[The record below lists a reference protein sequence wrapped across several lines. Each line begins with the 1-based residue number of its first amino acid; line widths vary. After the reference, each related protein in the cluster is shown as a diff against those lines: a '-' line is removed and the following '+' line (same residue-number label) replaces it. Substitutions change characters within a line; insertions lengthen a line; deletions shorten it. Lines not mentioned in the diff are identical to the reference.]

1 VSAEVAVVSRNVSC
15 SRKAALAAGA
25 LTITLVFSGCGK
37 KPDVGAPPAA
47 FEVKAITVEPSST
60 ITHADKVGE
69 VRGSQ
74 EVELRPRVSGILLSK
89 HFEDGAL
96 VEEGQLLFSIDAR
109 EYRAQMNSAKAQLA
123 SAEANL
129 YRARQ
134 DVARY
139 KPLLAD
145 EAIAR
150 QVYDNAVATANQAQ
164 AQVDASRAALQ
175 EAELGVEYAEVRSPL
190 HGRIGAAQ
198 VFAGGLVQAGTTV
211 LATLSSDDPA
221 WVYFSISEAELLNFE
236 KSTGGRT
243 VAADDPRRQVQLLLS
258 DGSVYGQPGRINFND
273 RALDPATGTYK
284 LRAEFPNPEHKLM
297 PGLFARIRATGDRL
311 DNALVV
317 PDRAVQ
323 EQLGRYFLTV
333 VDKDDKAE
341 MRPVTL
347 GPRFGNRQVIQSGL
361 QPGDRVV
368 VEGIQK
374 ARPGTPL
381 KVIAVTLEDF
391 DAAKQAAAPDA
402 SASNAAATGAT

>member
-1 VSAEVAVVSRNVSC
+1 MTSRSILC
-15 SRKAALAAGA
+15 SLRATFLGTVTGACLLAAG
-25 LTITLVFSGCGK
+25 CGG

-74 EVELRPRVSGILLSK
+74 EVELRARVSGILLAK

-96 VEEGQLLFSIDAR
+96 VNEGQLLFSIDPR
-109 EYRAQMNSAKAQLA
+109 EYRAQVSSAKAQLA

-164 AQVDASRAALQ
+164 AQVDASRAAVQ
-175 EAELGVEYAEVRSPL
+175 EAQLGLEYADVRSPL
-190 HGRIGAAQ
+190 KGRIGASQ
-198 VFAGGLVQAGTTV
+198 VFAGGLVQAGQTV

-236 KSTGGRT
+236 KSTGGRE
-243 VAADDPRRQVQLLLS
+243 VAADDPRRQVQLILS
-258 DGSVYGQPGRINFND
+258 DGSTYALPGRINFND
-273 RALDPATGTYK
+273 RAIDPATGTYK
-284 LRAEFPNPEHKLM
+284 LRAEFPNPEHKLL
-297 PGLFARIRATGDRL
+297 PGLFARIRATGGRL

-333 VDKDDKAE
+333 VGSDDKAE

-347 GPRFGNRQVIQSGL
+347 GPRFGNRQVIAEGL
-361 QPGDRVV
+361 QAGDRVV

-381 KVIAVTLEDF
+381 KVIPVKLEDF
-391 DAAKQAAAPDA
+391 DAPKAAGDNGPAGAADA
-402 SASNAAATGAT
+402 G

>member
-1 VSAEVAVVSRNVSC
+1 VN
-15 SRKAALAAGA
+15 
-25 LTITLVFSGCGK
+25 
-37 KPDVGAPPAA
+37 
-47 FEVKAITVEPSST
+47 
-60 ITHADKVGE
+60 
-69 VRGSQ
+69 
-74 EVELRPRVSGILLSK
+74 
-89 HFEDGAL
+89 
-96 VEEGQLLFSIDAR
+96 
-109 EYRAQMNSAKAQLA
+109 
-123 SAEANL
+123 
-129 YRARQ
+129 
-134 DVARY
+134 
-139 KPLLAD
+139 
-145 EAIAR
+145 
-150 QVYDNAVATANQAQ
+150 
-164 AQVDASRAALQ
+164 
-175 EAELGVEYAEVRSPL
+175 
-190 HGRIGAAQ
+190 
-198 VFAGGLVQAGTTV
+198 
-211 LATLSSDDPA
+211 
-221 WVYFSISEAELLNFE
+221 FSISEAELLNFE
-236 KSTGGRT
+236 KSTGGKE

-258 DGSVYGQPGRINFND
+258 DGSVYGKPGRINFND

-333 VDKDDKAE
+333 VGKDDKAE

-391 DAAKQAAAPDA
+391 DAAKQAAATDA
-402 SASNAAATGAT
+402 SAPNAAATGAN